1 MAHVSTRIIPI
12 IVPIPKVLEQVDA
25 SGRSKKLLESAGLL
39 SSSFRCLLKASPE
52 LLTLPFLFGLPNRV
66 RQIAMVYSMF
76 WATSMF
82 ELDFFEVQS
91 TSVHTKGRNKRG
103 GPWILLSWWPFFLLK
118 RWEAMPMPCPV
129 ERTRKGLKVPIQ
141 QRCIVV
147 WYQLDLPSSSGRW
160 RFTFRDS
167 LLNM

>member
-76 WATSMF
+76 
-82 ELDFFEVQS
+82 
-91 TSVHTKGRNKRG
+91 
-103 GPWILLSWWPFFLLK
+103 
-118 RWEAMPMPCPV
+118 
-129 ERTRKGLKVPIQ
+129 
-141 QRCIVV
+141 
-147 WYQLDLPSSSGRW
+147 
-160 RFTFRDS
+160 
-167 LLNM
+167 

>member
-52 LLTLPFLFGLPNRV
+52 LLTLPFLFGLPKRV

-118 RWEAMPMPCPV
+118 DGRQCQCRARWKGQERVSRCPFNSDV
-129 ERTRKGLKVPIQ
+129 LLFDISWIYPVAVGDEGLHLGIP
-141 QRCIVV
+141 
-147 WYQLDLPSSSGRW
+147 Y
-160 RFTFRDS
+160 
-167 LLNM
+167 